1 MTIAQLKTRGL
12 ILLLVLST
20 AVIAGH
26 TPLTAR
32 AEEHGVSV
40 KLAYMYGYSNA
51 GPTNVYGSAR
61 LWPSEGV
68 AVLDAHNMPRQE
80 NGDTYVSWIVN
91 TTTGASLRLGAF
103 NADDAGNVSQDITFN
118 NAPPQGA
125 NALLVTVQHSGDPL
139 NAPAAKRSLAGYFPP
154 LNVALPPVAA
164 PSHARPTTATRPR
177 PATGTRVKPARDT
190 GTGTG
195 HASAAPHTSARQPTA
210 APPVVIVLPTTGGG
224 PPAARLHAHGHGCH
238 STRHNKGAGLRLKS
252 HGKPRRLKSLGL

>member
-1 MTIAQLKTRGL
+1 MTIAQLRTRGL

-20 AVIAGH
+20 AVIVGQ

-32 AEEHGVSV
+32 AEEQGVSV

-154 LNVALPPVAA
+154 LNVAPPPPVTA
-164 PSHARPTTATRPR
+164 PSHARPTITKPVR
-177 PATGTRVKPARDT
+177 PATGTRAKPTT
-190 GTGTG
+190 GTRTG
-195 HASAAPHTSARQPTA
+195 HASGAPRTITSKPATTR
-210 APPVVIVLPTTGGG
+210 PVVIVLPPTGGG
-224 PPAARLHAHGHGCH
+224 PPAARHG
-238 STRHNKGAGLRLKS
+238 KDAGLRLKS

>member
-1 MTIAQLKTRGL
+1 MTIAQLRTRGL

-20 AVIAGH
+20 AVIVGQ

-154 LNVALPPVAA
+154 LNVAPPPPVTA
-164 PSHARPTTATRPR
+164 PSHARFTITRPVR
-177 PATGTRVKPARDT
+177 PATGR

-195 HASAAPHTSARQPTA
+195 MRHATGARTGHASGAPRTITGRPATTR
-210 APPVVIVLPTTGGG
+210 PVVIVLPRTGGG
-224 PPAARLHAHGHGCH
+224 PPAARLHAHRHIDHCH
-238 STRHNKGAGLRLKS
+238 TRQRC
-252 HGKPRRLKSLGL
+252 R

>member
-1 MTIAQLKTRGL
+1 MTIARLRTRGL

-20 AVIAGH
+20 AVIVGQ

-32 AEEHGVSV
+32 AEEQGVSV

-51 GPTNVYGSAR
+51 GPTNVYGTAR

-80 NGDTYVSWIVN
+80 NGGTYVSWIVN

-139 NAPAAKRSLAGYFPP
+139 TAPAAKRSLAGYFPP
-154 LNVALPPVAA
+154 LNVAAPAPVTA
-164 PSHARPTTATRPR
+164 PSHARPTITKPVR
-177 PATGTRVKPARDT
+177 PATGTR
-190 GTGTG
+190 TG
-195 HASAAPHTSARQPTA
+195 HASGAPRPITSKPATTR
-210 APPVVIVLPTTGGG
+210 PVVIVLPTTGGG
-224 PPAARLHAHGHGCH
+224 PPAARLHAHKHGCH

>member
-1 MTIAQLKTRGL
+1 MTIAQLRTRGL

-20 AVIAGH
+20 AVIVGQ

-32 AEEHGVSV
+32 AEEQGVSV

-139 NAPAAKRSLAGYFPP
+139 TAPAAKRSLAGYFPP
-154 LNVALPPVAA
+154 LNVAAPAPVTA
-164 PSHARPTTATRPR
+164 PSHARPTITKPVR
-177 PATGTRVKPARDT
+177 PATGTRAKPTT
-190 GTGTG
+190 GTRTG
-195 HASAAPHTSARQPTA
+195 HASGAPRTITSKPATTR
-210 APPVVIVLPTTGGG
+210 PVVIVLPPTGGG
-224 PPAARLHAHGHGCH
+224 PPAA
-238 STRHNKGAGLRLKS
+238 RHNKGAGLRLKS

>member
-1 MTIAQLKTRGL
+1 MTIAQLRTRGL

-20 AVIAGH
+20 AVIVGQ

-32 AEEHGVSV
+32 AEEHGLSV

-51 GPTNVYGSAR
+51 GPTNVYGTAR

-164 PSHARPTTATRPR
+164 PSHARPTITKPVR
-177 PATGTRVKPARDT
+177 PATGTRVKLARDT

-224 PPAARLHAHGHGCH
+224 PPAARLHAHKHGCH